1 MPTSGRDREQRRH
14 RDPLQRPGRQA
25 DRPDPRL
32 SADGNSWER
41 QEAVLLENGYRCI
54 SYDRRGLPLRA
65 PGWAVRAADQGCKP
79 REFLRLLQG
88 TRAERDAV
96 HGNGSALDDDG
107 HLMAILRFSVFGVAW
122 LGSAAAGLA
131 GGAAAIPGV
140 VPCDQDEDCQHACQG
155 ERRCL
160 QPPGRKLQQVCDQRR
175 QARHG
180 RRGDRIRVFDPL
192 PGAAPAR

>member
-1 MPTSGRDREQRRH
+1 M
-14 RDPLQRPGRQA
+14 
-25 DRPDPRL
+25 
-32 SADGNSWER
+32 
-41 QEAVLLENGYRCI
+41 
-54 SYDRRGLPLRA
+54 
-65 PGWAVRAADQGCKP
+65 PGWTVPAAGRGCKP

-96 HGNGSALDDDG
+96 HGNGGALDDDG

-160 QPPGRKLQQVCDQRR
+160 QPPGRKLQQVCDRRR

-192 PGAAPAR
+192 PGADRAGSRYRSHRRCPLCPATAARIAVSIGAAVARDRYRCLLMAIRACPSSDQPAPVR